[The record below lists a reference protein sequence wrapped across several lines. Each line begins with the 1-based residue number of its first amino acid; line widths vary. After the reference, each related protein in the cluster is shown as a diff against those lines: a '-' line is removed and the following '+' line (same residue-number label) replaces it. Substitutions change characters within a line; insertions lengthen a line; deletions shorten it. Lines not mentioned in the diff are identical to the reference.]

1 MLIMYKVVCGS
12 LWPCMTI
19 CLVDL
24 SYIVT
29 LFSLKTAIQLLSQRV
44 PIDMRGFCRPGNM
57 CAWCALCGSLCC
69 WSNAMWD
76 DVMISPFGILIGIGW
91 VAVCLFVHGVVGVM

>member
-1 MLIMYKVVCGS
+1 MLIMYKVVFGS
-12 LWPCMTI
+12 LWPCMTV
-19 CLVDL
+19 CLVEL

-29 LFSLKTAIQLLSQRV
+29 LFSSKTAIQLLSQSV

-57 CAWCALCGSLCC
+57 CAWRYLSGRLCWGS
-69 WSNAMWD
+69 SVMWD